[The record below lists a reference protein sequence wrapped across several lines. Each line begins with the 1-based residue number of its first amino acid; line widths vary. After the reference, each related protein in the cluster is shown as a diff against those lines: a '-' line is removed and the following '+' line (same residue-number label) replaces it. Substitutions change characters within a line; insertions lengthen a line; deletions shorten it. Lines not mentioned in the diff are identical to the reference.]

1 MKDSTAAIRNQ
12 MERSQYRE
20 HSTPMFMTSSF
31 VYDSAEQAEAMFA
44 GEAEGYIYS
53 RFSNPNI
60 TELIN
65 KMCSLEGTEA
75 GVATASGMAAVYNTL
90 AAHLESGDHVVA
102 AKSLFGN
109 STYILK
115 HILPKWGIE
124 TTFVDIQ
131 DREAWGGAFETTTK
145 MVLIETPTNPG
156 LELMDMKWLAEL
168 THRHN
173 ALLVVDNCFATPI
186 LQKPILF
193 GADIILHSATKWIDG
208 QGRVLGGMVLGNESF
223 ITPIYDFI
231 RRTGAALSP
240 FNAWILSKSLETL
253 EVRMDRHCSNAL
265 RFASEFESHNK
276 VAQVIYPYLPSHPQ
290 HALAKTQMSAGGGIV
305 SLKLKGG
312 KSETFNFIN
321 ALRLPSI
328 TANLGDAR
336 TIVTHPAT
344 TTHSKLSVEEQVAV
358 GIHPS
363 TIRISIGLEDIS
375 DIIEDF
381 EQALNI
387 QV

>member
-1 MKDSTAAIRNQ
+1 
-12 MERSQYRE
+12 
-20 HSTPMFMTSSF
+20 
-31 VYDSAEQAEAMFA
+31 
-44 GEAEGYIYS
+44 
-53 RFSNPNI
+53 
-60 TELIN
+60 
-65 KMCSLEGTEA
+65 
-75 GVATASGMAAVYNTL
+75 
-90 AAHLESGDHVVA
+90 
-102 AKSLFGN
+102 
-109 STYILK
+109 
-115 HILPKWGIE
+115 
-124 TTFVDIQ
+124 
-131 DREAWGGAFETTTK
+131 
-145 MVLIETPTNPG
+145 
-156 LELMDMKWLAEL
+156 
-168 THRHN
+168 
-173 ALLVVDNCFATPI
+173 
-186 LQKPILF
+186 
-193 GADIILHSATKWIDG
+193 
-208 QGRVLGGMVLGNESF
+208 
-223 ITPIYDFI
+223 
-231 RRTGAALSP
+231 
-240 FNAWILSKSLETL
+240 
-253 EVRMDRHCSNAL
+253 MDRHCSNAL